1 VSAITELHDIRVP
14 AAGKGDPAWGVALL
28 FPRQGYWSEEEF
40 LALETNQL
48 VELVDGYLEVL
59 PVPTVFHQRIVKWLF
74 EMLNAFVMAHA
85 VGEVFFAP
93 LRVRLFPRHIREP
106 DVVYLRP
113 ERIADLRTPPQGA
126 DLLMEVVSGGKTNR
140 ERDYKQKREAYKNA
154 AVGEYWIVDPQEQ
167 RITVLT
173 LEQDDYR
180 VHGEFVP
187 GQQATSVMFP
197 EFSVDVAAVFAAAE
211 GSRPAPP
218 KKTPVRKTAKRRR
231 KAD

>member
-1 VSAITELHDIRVP
+1 
-14 AAGKGDPAWGVALL
+14 
-28 FPRQGYWSEEEF
+28 
-40 LALETNQL
+40 
-48 VELVDGYLEVL
+48 
-59 PVPTVFHQRIVKWLF
+59 
-74 EMLNAFVMAHA
+74 
-85 VGEVFFAP
+85 
-93 LRVRLFPRHIREP
+93 
-106 DVVYLRP
+106 VVYLRP
-113 ERIADLRTPPQGA
+113 ERIADLRMPPQGA
-126 DLLMEVVSGGKTNR
+126 DLLMEVVSGGKANR
-140 ERDYKQKREAYKNA
+140 ERDYKQKRQAYKNA

-211 GSRPAPP
+211 GQSRPARD
-218 KKTPVRKTAKRRR
+218 KKTPRRNAKRRR